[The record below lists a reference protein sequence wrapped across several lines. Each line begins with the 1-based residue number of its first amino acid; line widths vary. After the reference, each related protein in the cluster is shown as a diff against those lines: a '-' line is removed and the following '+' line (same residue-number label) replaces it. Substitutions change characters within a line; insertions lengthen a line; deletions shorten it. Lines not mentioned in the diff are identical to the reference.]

1 MAMFLMEVDLD
12 LDLLC
17 EADCDLVI
25 RLVCPGLLLCEQ
37 LLLLHWLGVWL
48 YERLLLCQ

>member
-25 RLVCPGLLLCEQ
+25 RVVCSELLLCKR
-37 LLLLHWLGVWL
+37 LLLLHWLDV
-48 YERLLLCQ
+48 